1 MLPSILARQYQEGL
15 IDYIDTSFPIT
26 NPIFKG
32 SIRNMLNTKDAV
44 FHEPYVAVRLPFRQ
58 CVKKGT
64 VRCLLYTF
72 FYCITFHGG
81 FSPLIFLIGL
91 MSVYFLYPCCNQVA
105 HQCGTSLGTAF
116 GHDISCAV
124 AFF

>member
-44 FHEPYVAVRLPFRQ
+44 FHEPYVAVRLPFR
-58 CVKKGT
+58 VTKVIKAYLRRFISHL
-64 VRCLLYTF
+64 VRMFISKELLN
-72 FYCITFHGG
+72 
-81 FSPLIFLIGL
+81 
-91 MSVYFLYPCCNQVA
+91 V
-105 HQCGTSLGTAF
+105 
-116 GHDISCAV
+116 
-124 AFF
+124 

>member
-44 FHEPYVAVRLPFRQ
+44 FMKAIRTYLRRFISRLAHMFISKEPLNVLQ
-58 CVKKGT
+58 VKM
-64 VRCLLYTF
+64 VDLR
-72 FYCITFHGG
+72 
-81 FSPLIFLIGL
+81 
-91 MSVYFLYPCCNQVA
+91 
-105 HQCGTSLGTAF
+105 
-116 GHDISCAV
+116 
-124 AFF
+124 

>member
-44 FHEPYVAVRLPFRQ
+44 FHEPYVQ
-58 CVKKGT
+58 
-64 VRCLLYTF
+64 
-72 FYCITFHGG
+72 
-81 FSPLIFLIGL
+81 
-91 MSVYFLYPCCNQVA
+91 M
-105 HQCGTSLGTAF
+105 
-116 GHDISCAV
+116 
-124 AFF
+124 